1 MIQQTTSRIQDTTP
15 YKRHLKISPEII
27 PTLFLVELILLAV
40 NSTDKNPM
48 IKHHRNTHIVVLQ
61 QNSFYTFH
69 VLHFCA
75 KGFILVE
82 KPVCIT
88 NHFCVIGKFLNSET
102 FWKSSMKC
110 SHHAHFFPKF

>member
-1 MIQQTTSRIQDTTP
+1 MIQQTTSRVQDTTP

-27 PTLFLVELILLAV
+27 PTLFLVELVLLAV
-40 NSTDKNPM
+40 NSTDKIPM
-48 IKHHRNTHIVVLQ
+48 IKHHRNTHIVVLK

-102 FWKSSMKC
+102 FWKWSMKC